1 MPQIT
6 DEKLEIL
13 KEAYLHKQ
21 FIEDLQISLSK
32 YEIKELRQLIK
43 KHISDGYTNYLR
55 LVSVYSCE
63 RDALLNI
70 YVRHLYENLK
80 ITNKENEN
88 YD

>member
-21 FIEDLQISLSK
+21 FIEDLQTPLSK
-32 YEIKELRQLIK
+32 YEIRELRKLIK
-43 KHISDGYTNYLR
+43 KYINEGYTNYLR
-55 LVSVYSCE
+55 LISVYSID

-80 ITNKENEN
+80 QKEKDK